1 MSIGTNVV
9 EATRLRDDA
18 IKRGYDAA
26 SARWQKHLD
35 DAIRYTASILP
46 EFTTDDIWDYFET
59 AEITVP
65 DETRSLGG
73 AMKRAQA
80 AGWIRPTDRVINS
93 ERPRCHRRPVRV
105 WQSRIVE
112 D

>member
-1 MSIGTNVV
+1 MSTVRNVA
-9 EATRLRDDA
+9 EATRVRDEA

-26 SARWQKHLD
+26 GARWRKHLD

-65 DETRSLGG
+65 NETRSLGG
-73 AMKRAQA
+73 AMRRAQA

-93 ERPRCHRRPVRV
+93 ERVTCHRRPVRV

-112 D
+112 G